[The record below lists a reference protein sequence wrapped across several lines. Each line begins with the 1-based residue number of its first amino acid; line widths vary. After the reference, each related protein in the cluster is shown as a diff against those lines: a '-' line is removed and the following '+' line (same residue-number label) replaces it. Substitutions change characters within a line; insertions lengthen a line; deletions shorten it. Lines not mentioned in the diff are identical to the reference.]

1 MVKMYVGFT
10 LTKIKEE
17 ARATWNGDSVRSNLA
32 DESNVD
38 LPTSIRESQSKEAI
52 RAICQTIRN
61 LSTDASVKS
70 IRGLGIVYYY
80 DAVRHAFDSDTPLRH
95 FLEAHGVKASKEIDK
110 NLKCIWAITDSIIK
124 GTDPRVKVV
133 NKDPDNFQVSWK
145 E

>member
-1 MVKMYVGFT
+1 
-10 LTKIKEE
+10 LTKIKEG
-17 ARATWNGDSVRSNLA
+17 ARTTANGDGVSSNLA

-38 LPTSIRESQSKEAI
+38 VPTCNTENQSKAI
-52 RAICQTIRN
+52 SAICQTIRN
-61 LSTDASVKS
+61 LSTDASIKS

-80 DAVRHAFDSDTPLRH
+80 DAVRHAFDSDTPLRP
-95 FLEAHGVKASKEIDK
+95 FLEAHGVKASKQIDK
-110 NLKCIWAITDSIIK
+110 NLKCIWAITDSIIN